1 MAKILIGIVALL
13 LLAGGAGGYVF
24 FLAAEEGEVP
34 LAEAIQR
41 PIAPSFVP
49 MDPLTLPAIRAD
61 GVRGLVGFRIVLELA
76 DGRSPL
82 DVKQWLPRFEDAFVT
97 ELASLLAVDW
107 PGGGPIDFEIARARL
122 LRESERV
129 AGTGVVAN
137 VLFEQVQVRIL

>member
-1 MAKILIGIVALL
+1 MGKILIGIVALL
-13 LLAGGAGGYVF
+13 FLAGGAGSYVF
-24 FLAAEEGEVP
+24 FLAEAADEAQPAEVVR
-34 LAEAIQR
+34 R
-41 PIAPSFVP
+41 PAPAFVP
-49 MDPLTLPAIRAD
+49 MDPLTLSAIRAD

-82 DVKQWLPRFEDAFVT
+82 EVKQWMPRFEDAFVT

-107 PGGGPIDFEIARARL
+107 PGGGPIDFDIARARL

-129 AGTGVVAN
+129 IGIGVVAN